1 MYRTRRILVA
11 VLTGLA
17 LAAAG
22 CGDNENDNQ
31 GQTNNEDSVVQDQG
45 TPADDQ
51 GQTTPAPEGSDPET
65 RTTRT
70 DGGE

>member
-1 MYRTRRILVA
+1 MYRTRRILA
-11 VLTGLA
+11 AALTGLA

-22 CGDNENDNQ
+22 CGDNEDDNQ
-31 GQTNNEDSVVQDQG
+31 GQTNNEDSVVQDDA
-45 TPADDQ
+45 TPADEQ
-51 GQTTPAPEGSDPET
+51 GNTVPPAGSDPET

>member
-1 MYRTRRILVA
+1 MSRTRHLIA
-11 VLTGLA
+11 AGLTGLA

-22 CGDNENDNQ
+22 CGDNEDDGA
-31 GQTNNEDSVVQDQG
+31 GQTNRDDSVVQDQG